1 MISSNASLVIED
13 FLRDL
18 SDVAPAGCD
27 LRLDASPQSIYFRL
41 RDARSEARA
50 QERTADADPTATDT
64 GLRHWATMREL
75 AIAALSQET
84 KDLEIAAWLTES
96 LVRSDGLAG
105 LATGAELMR
114 GLIERFWD
122 RNLLPQP
129 EDDGVDG
136 RLAAIAG
143 LDGEGGNG
151 ALLQPL
157 RKLVMF
163 ERNDGTP
170 VSFWQFEQAE
180 DVSTLG
186 DATRK
191 SQRLAGGVM
200 PFPELEAEAQGIGR
214 PMLGAMAADAARALA
229 AWRALSAALETVA
242 GREAPSLGRVQDLLS
257 KLQRVAARYAGVPA
271 VSPAE
276 DAAAPVPGVAA
287 PQTVAAPV
295 AADARPDR
303 EALLAEVSRIAAL
316 FRKTEPN
323 APIGYTLDEAVR
335 RARLG
340 LPDLLKEMMPE
351 AAQRTALL
359 VGLGIRSTAE

>member
-1 MISSNASLVIED
+1 MTGTELLPTVED
-13 FLRDL
+13 LLCDI
-18 SDVAPAGCD
+18 DEIAPIGRD
-27 LRLDASPQSIYFRL
+27 LRLDSSPQSVYFRL

-50 QERTADADPTATDT
+50 QERVADTDPTATDT

-75 AIAALSQET
+75 AMAALSRET
-84 KDLEIAAWLTES
+84 KDVEIAAWLTES
-96 LVRSDGLAG
+96 LVRSDGLPG
-105 LATGAELMR
+105 LAVGADLMR

-129 EDDGVDG
+129 DEDGIDG

-170 VSFWQFEQAE
+170 VSFWQFEQSE

-186 DATRK
+186 DAARK
-191 SQRLAGGVM
+191 NQRLASGIM
-200 PFPELEAEAQGIGR
+200 PFAELEAEARGIGR
-214 PMLGAMAADAARALA
+214 PMLTILAEDATRALD
-229 AWRALSAALETVA
+229 AWRALAGALDKVA
-242 GREAPSLGRVQDLLS
+242 GRDAPSIGRVQELLA
-257 KLQRVAARYAGVPA
+257 KLLRLATRYADVPA
-271 VSPAE
+271 PAPTAE
-276 DAAAPVPGVAA
+276 AAESASDAAAPQVPAA
-287 PQTVAAPV
+287 PPAV
-295 AADARPDR
+295 DAKPDR
-303 EALLAEVSRIAAL
+303 EALLTEVSRIAAL

-351 AAQRTALL
+351 LAPRAALL
-359 VGLGIRSTAE
+359 AGLGIRSTAD